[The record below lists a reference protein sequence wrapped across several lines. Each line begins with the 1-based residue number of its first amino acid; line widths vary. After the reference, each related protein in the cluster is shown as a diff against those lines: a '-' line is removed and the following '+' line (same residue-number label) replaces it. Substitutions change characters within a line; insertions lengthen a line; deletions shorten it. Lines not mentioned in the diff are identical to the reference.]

1 MSKVYTIKADSPDFL
16 QRLEAIPPVIR
27 VKPEER
33 DLVEKLLHNQKFLDK
48 LKARRPGVKRALPA
62 VL

>member
-1 MSKVYTIKADSPDFL
+1 MRKVFTIMGGPDFL